1 MNSIDRSVTNNES
14 NNIQYKKPF
23 VHSNDNVTNDNVT
36 NDNVTFANMPSTSK
50 LKKTSK
56 KRKSFKN
63 LMSEI
68 TSKTTTLEEEKSNHK
83 DQLQAVMQHA
93 QFNKVE
99 RI

>member
-14 NNIQYKKPF
+14 PTIQYKKPF
-23 VHSNDNVTNDNVT
+23 VHSNDNVTV
-36 NDNVTFANMPSTSK
+36 ANMPSTSK
-50 LKKTSK
+50 LKNPSK

-83 DQLQAVMQHA
+83 DKLQAVMQHA

>member
-14 NNIQYKKPF
+14 PTIQYKKPF

-36 NDNVTFANMPSTSK
+36 VANMPSTSK
-50 LKKTSK
+50 LKKHSK

-83 DQLQAVMQHA
+83 DKLQAVMQHA